1 MRPDTGD
8 SNNSARVFFVNSA
21 TAWAIMNNSSNLSF
35 RSGATVGSD
44 SGTQRMYIDTS
55 GNVVTTGYLRTTSS
69 IQTQDNVGAY
79 YTTAFGKTGVLKN
92 VATSLF
98 TVTGDVNSVYSLL
111 EINYVI
117 EDPGTDLFTG
127 RKVFRLFW
135 NGGTFLLNLITSE
148 DYGTAPTFTGSA
160 TGATATIRI
169 TFNSTSASYSVNVAV
184 QNTPISA
191 SITNMAIAEA

>member
-1 MRPDTGD
+1 MRLSSDGTFRVTGAGTAGSTD
-8 SNNSARVFFVNSA
+8 AVQFSGSAPASSM
-21 TAWAIMNNSSNLSF
+21 TLNSS
-35 RSGATVGSD
+35 
-44 SGTQRMYIDTS
+44 
-55 GNVVTTGYLRTTSS
+55 GYLLTTSS

-98 TVTGDVNSVYSLL
+98 TVTGNVNSVYSLL

-135 NGGTFLLNLITSE
+135 NGGAFLLNLITSE

-160 TGATATIRI
+160 TSATATIRI